1 MTKLRDVNKCRQQEK
16 YEMAALIRQANK
28 QYKMANKP
36 KIKKKERLVKKE
48 GKRERKQQQ
57 HLLKKKEASNVSGNR
72 TKAGYM

>member
-16 YEMAALIRQANK
+16 YKMAALIRQANK

-57 HLLKKKEASNVSGNR
+57 HLLKKKRGG
-72 TKAGYM
+72 K

>member
-36 KIKKKERLVKKE
+36 KIKKKEQTTNAC
-48 GKRERKQQQ
+48 GKSERK
-57 HLLKKKEASNVSGNR
+57 
-72 TKAGYM
+72 TKLQMLVANEKWLP